1 MTPPEK
7 TPLEDIFEIIDQTNA
22 QDPRLTA
29 PQGTAAVPAELLR
42 GFRLGHVC
50 EEFAPSA
57 DDLVKIAARAQT
69 LESWLFE
76 EEDGPRAQEGVAITE
91 GRKRE
96 HSAKR
101 ITQIMA
107 ANGYDEADCAIVRDL
122 VLGKSE
128 DETGR
133 AQLLEDLN
141 GLVFIQFHAVELL
154 KLYPVEQLSPILS
167 DCLSGM
173 SDEALYHAID
183 QMNDPVLISTLQSIR
198 QDISIEKKSIAYL
211 D

>member
-1 MTPPEK
+1 MTPLEK
-7 TPLEDIFEIIDQTNA
+7 TSLEDIFEIIDQTNA
-22 QDPRLTA
+22 QDPRMTA

-42 GFRLGHVC
+42 GFRLSLVC

-69 LESWLFE
+69 LESWQFE
-76 EEDGPRAQEGVAITE
+76 EADGTPPQESVAVIE
-91 GRKRE
+91 ARKRE

-101 ITQIMA
+101 ISQIMA
-107 ANGYDEADCAIVRDL
+107 ANGYNEHDCGIVRDL

-141 GLVFIQFHAVELL
+141 GLVFIQFHAVDLL
-154 KLYPVEQLSPILS
+154 KLYPAEQLAPILT

-183 QMNDPVLISTLQSIR
+183 QMNDPVLIETLQSIR
-198 QDISIEKKSIAYL
+198 QDLSVEKKSIVYL